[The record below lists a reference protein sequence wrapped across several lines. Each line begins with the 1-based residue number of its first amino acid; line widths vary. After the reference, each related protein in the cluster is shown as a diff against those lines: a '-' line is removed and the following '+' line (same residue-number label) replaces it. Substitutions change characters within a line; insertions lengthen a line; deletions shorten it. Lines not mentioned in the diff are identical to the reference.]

1 MDFSILDPNVSLTTN
16 IFVVI
21 ANVINLFYN
30 IPQMYKT
37 WKTKSTTDFS
47 TTFLIM
53 RIAGNVIWVAYA
65 IEISS
70 FLMLL
75 NNCVTVIA
83 SAFIFYFKAQELYNE
98 YKKNQYEI
106 QLINDNDEKDVIKY
120 EEEKKVIIEMSDKE
134 KLIENKI

>member
-16 IFVVI
+16 IFVII
-21 ANVINLFYN
+21 ANIINLIYN

-37 WKTKSTTDFS
+37 WKTKSTGDFS
-47 TTFLIM
+47 TYFLIL

-75 NNCVTVIA
+75 NNCVTVLA
-83 SAFIFYFKAQELYNE
+83 SVFIFYFKAQELYNE
-98 YKKNQYEI
+98 KKYQH
-106 QLINDNDEKDVIKY
+106 QLIT
-120 EEEKKVIIEMSDKE
+120 EEQIIEKENIKKENIDKE
-134 KLIENKI
+134 KLIDETV

>member
-16 IFVVI
+16 IFVIV
-21 ANVINLFYN
+21 ANIINLIYN

-37 WKTKSTTDFS
+37 WKTKSTKDFS
-47 TTFLIM
+47 TYFLVL

-75 NNCVTVIA
+75 NNCVTVLA
-83 SAFIFYFKAQELYNE
+83 STFIFYFKAQELLNQ
-98 YKKNQYEI
+98 KNHQH
-106 QLINDNDEKDVIKY
+106 QLITEEQIIEKIIDEKV
-120 EEEKKVIIEMSDKE
+120 
-134 KLIENKI
+134 

>member
-16 IFVVI
+16 IFVII
-21 ANVINLFYN
+21 ANIINLIYN
-30 IPQMYKT
+30 APQMYKT
-37 WKTKSTTDFS
+37 WKTKSTKDFS
-47 TTFLIM
+47 TAFLVM

-83 SAFIFYFKAQELYNE
+83 STFIFYFKAQELYDE
-98 YKKNQYEI
+98 RYIDKQK
-106 QLINDNDEKDVIKY
+106 LIN
-120 EEEKKVIIEMSDKE
+120 EEELIDNKV
-134 KLIENKI
+134 

>member
-21 ANVINLFYN
+21 ANIINLIYN
-30 IPQMYKT
+30 VPQMYKT

-53 RIAGNVIWVAYA
+53 RIGGNIIWVAYA

-83 SAFIFYFKAQELYNE
+83 SIFIFYFKAQELYNE
-98 YKKNQYEI
+98 RKLKHKKNI
-106 QLINDNDEKDVIKY
+106 VD
-120 EEEKKVIIEMSDKE
+120 DKE
-134 KLIENKI
+134 ILIEDDKV